1 MGLKHFSSI
10 GGRTRMVQCPSCA
23 VRTLTEVAKMGKCGA
38 VSSTTT
44 TPTPLVDALKIGKC
58 RATSFGAVSPSPLA
72 DVPKIGK
79 HAATSSGTAS
89 PTPSTLG
96 NVSKMGK
103 YSVTSSGT
111 SSPAPSIL
119 EWDKATV
126 GSVARR
132 TLVRTPE
139 EGSAAA
145 VKVSAHPSQPVVRQT
160 PALHELPRFQPPD
173 FEDANGMLPL
183 PDSPGSEHSVQES
196 AEILRPGTFVEY
208 KSRSSELWILA
219 RVESFNEST
228 RTYCLDVQP
237 HAHADRVR
245 PRGGGKSLTH
255 ELPQPTFSVRKF
267 DSRSQLPSK
276 ADRTSCKSP
285 AALSGKLSH
294 ESCVVQDTWE
304 TPRAETRQQLL
315 SETHTL
321 KEKVTQMESELSKLQ
336 EQAAKETAL
345 KDRYFAE
352 LCILQEKLRVSD
364 PMPSGDL

>member
-1 MGLKHFSSI
+1 
-10 GGRTRMVQCPSCA
+10 
-23 VRTLTEVAKMGKCGA
+23 MGKCSA

-44 TPTPLVDALKIGKC
+44 SPTPLVDALKIGKC

-72 DVPKIGK
+72 DVPKIEK
-79 HAATSSGTAS
+79 HGGATSSGTAS

-132 TLVRTPE
+132 TLVHLRTPE
-139 EGSAAA
+139 EGSAVA
-145 VKVSAHPSQPVVRQT
+145 VKVSAQPVQPVVRQT

-183 PDSPGSEHSVQES
+183 PDSPGSERSVQES

-237 HAHADRVR
+237 YAHADRVR

-255 ELPQPTFSVRKF
+255 ELPPQPTFSVRKF
-267 DSRSQLPSK
+267 DSRSPLPSK
-276 ADRTSCKSP
+276 IDRTSCKSP
-285 AALSGKLSH
+285 F
-294 ESCVVQDTWE
+294 VVQDTWE
-304 TPRAETRQQLL
+304 TPCAETRQQILL
-315 SETHTL
+315 ETHTL
-321 KEKVTQMESELSKLQ
+321 KEKVTQMESEVSKLQ
-336 EQAAKETAL
+336 EQAAQETAL

-352 LCILQEKLRVSD
+352 LCFLQQKLRVSD